1 MELETDWIDKFEQ
14 NEKNYNLF
22 YKQSNE
28 YIEIFS
34 LYINSNCVLEKIK
47 QKQYKLAEHKLNESE
62 ILSLINEH
70 RNDENIKY
78 KLLSLF
84 SYNITL
90 DPVEIIDYINNKE
103 NNYLSMHKRIENIMF
118 NDTIKMFQDLNS
130 IFLIFYEIP
139 IKLNNNNNTKKVY
152 IHPSTTNRKTH
163 RKTHH

>member
-1 MELETDWIDKFEQ
+1 M
-14 NEKNYNLF
+14 
-22 YKQSNE
+22 
-28 YIEIFS
+28 
-34 LYINSNCVLEKIK
+34 
-47 QKQYKLAEHKLNESE
+47 NESE

-90 DPVEIIDYINNKE
+90 DPAEIIDYINNKE